1 MFTGIVQT
9 VGSIGALEERGA
21 DLRLSV
27 DAAELDF
34 SDVRLGDS
42 ISVNGVCL
50 SAVEVRE
57 DGFSADVSRETLSC
71 TTLGALTA
79 GAPVNLEKALLPT
92 TRLGGHMVSGH
103 VDGVGRVE
111 DVRAVGQCRV
121 MRISVPPA
129 LARYLAAKGSVCV
142 DGVSLTVNAVQDAQ
156 FEVNIIPHT
165 LERTILHGYRPGTP
179 VNVEVDVVARYL
191 ERLLAPADSPAP
203 GGAIDRAF
211 LAEHG
216 FIKDAQDL

>member
-1 MFTGIVQT
+1 MFTGIVQA
-9 VGSIGALEERGA
+9 VGRVSALEGRGA

-27 DAAELDF
+27 DAGALDLA
-34 SDVRLGDS
+34 DVRPGDS
-42 ISVNGVCL
+42 IAVNGVCL
-50 SAVEVRE
+50 SAVEV
-57 DGFSADVSRETLSC
+57 GGAVFSADVSRETLSC
-71 TTLGALTA
+71 TTLGGLAA

-92 TRLGGHMVSGH
+92 TRLGGHLVSGH

-111 DVRAVGQCRV
+111 DVRAAGLCRV
-121 MRISVPPA
+121 LRISVPAA

-142 DGVSLTVNAVQDAQ
+142 DGVSLTVNAVRGAA

-165 LERTILHGYRPGTP
+165 LAHTVIEGYRRGTA

-191 ERLLAPADSPAP
+191 ERLL
-203 GGAIDRAF
+203 GGDARAGGGIDLAF
-211 LAEHG
+211 LTQHG